1 LVVLGLNPET
11 VRRKLRN
18 KIKHEKD
25 RYMSILQEFI
35 SDAVFCILIGTNPK
49 VLSDALHGALIYI
62 LLVHI
67 Y

>member
-1 LVVLGLNPET
+1 
-11 VRRKLRN
+11 
-18 KIKHEKD
+18 
-25 RYMSILQEFI
+25 MSILQEFI

-49 VLSDALHGALIYI
+49 VLSDALHGALNYI